1 MALSLE
7 QEMLQEFLIEA
18 KELLEELDNNFV
30 ILESKPDDSDL
41 INEIFR
47 AVHTIKGGA
56 GMVGNEKLQTVAH
69 RMEDILNKI
78 RKGETTLSSDII
90 DPLLSGLDVLKQI
103 TDCLDQGEDVS
114 KIDISVVKLLED
126 AYKKMSKASKNKS
139 DPEVLS
145 EKDKSAI
152 DEKAAKLAAEAD
164 QEQSEFEV
172 DMFGEEMEELVE
184 SFTIETEEI
193 LDTVDLDLIE
203 LEHNPDDD
211 ETLNSIFRGLHTI
224 KGTSSFLGLDL
235 ITNLSHNAEDVL
247 NDLRKNVLTVNSEI
261 MDVLLATVDFLKVL
275 MDDVRDKNLVD
286 RDIIPLISQLKAFR
300 GESDPDKKSNVNKE
314 VSKSKDETNN
324 KEIAKKRSS
333 RRVVDATI
341 RVDVERLDSL
351 MNLVSELVLRRNS
364 LMQISNKL
372 DKEAEDSESME
383 DLTSTA
389 GHISYLTTELQFAVM
404 QTRMLPIGKV
414 FNKFARIVR
423 DLSRDFNK
431 KIELTIEGAET
442 ELDKSLVEE
451 INDPLVHLIRNSVDH
466 GIESPEERIAAGK
479 DEVGKVKLYA
489 SQEGNNIIIGIE
501 DDGNG
506 LDVNKLK
513 AAAVDKGVISEAEA
527 ERMSE
532 KEAFNII
539 FAPGFSTA
547 EKVTN
552 VSGRG
557 VGMDVVKTNIAKLN
571 GMIDIKS
578 VLGKGTKITIKLPLT
593 LAIIQGLL
601 VEVNEEVYVIP
612 LSSVLETSRVNVKD
626 ISYMNQREAIRL
638 RDSILPLVRLDAL
651 FGIPK
656 LNDEEETHVYVVVV
670 GLAEDKLGI
679 VVSKMLGQEEV
690 VIKSLG
696 EDLGQTP
703 GVSGATIM
711 GDGRVRMI
719 LEIRELFELAAK
731 TKGISPKERRRQLEA
746 ENQNREEITD
756 ETDVNSDEKENA
768 EAGESP
774 ENEVAEELSTEKSED
789 EVTED
794 LSDENNEEEIPEDY
808 NEQENPE
815 KSDKKE
821 LVLEQ

>member
-1 MALSLE
+1 MSLSLE
-7 QEMLQEFLIEA
+7 QEMLKEFLIEA

-30 ILESKPDDSDL
+30 ILESKPNDSDL

-47 AVHTIKGGA
+47 SVHTIKGGA

-78 RKGETTLSSDII
+78 RKGETSLSTDII

-103 TDCLDQGEDVS
+103 TECLVRDEDIS
-114 KIDISVVKLLED
+114 DIDISVVNILEE
-126 AYKKMSKASKNKS
+126 AYKKMGEASNNKDES
-139 DPEVLS
+139 EVS
-145 EKDKSAI
+145 AKEEKSAI
-152 DEKAAKLAAEAD
+152 DAKAAKLAAEAD
-164 QEQSEFEV
+164 QEQDEFEV
-172 DMFGEEMEELVE
+172 DMFGEEMEELVD

-193 LDTVDLDLIE
+193 LETVDQDLIE
-203 LEHNPDDD
+203 LEHNPDDE

-235 ITNLSHNAEDVL
+235 ITKLSHNAEDVL
-247 NDLRKNVLTVNSEI
+247 NDLRKKVLTVNSEI
-261 MDVLLATVDFLKVL
+261 MDVLLDAVDFLKVL
-275 MDDVRDKNLVD
+275 MDDVRNKELVD
-286 RDIIPLISQLKAFR
+286 RDIVPLVTQLMAFR
-300 GESDPDKKSNVNKE
+300 GDSSPDNQSNENKG
-314 VSKSKDETNN
+314 VSKSTEQKKNKD
-324 KEIAKKRSS
+324 IVKKNSS
-333 RRVVDATI
+333 KSVVDATI

-364 LMQISNKL
+364 LMQITNKL
-372 DKEAEDSESME
+372 DKEAEDSEYME
-383 DLTSTA
+383 ELTSTA
-389 GHISYLTTELQFAVM
+389 GHISYLTTELQFSVM

-414 FNKFARIVR
+414 FNKFSRIVR

-442 ELDKSLVEE
+442 ELDKSLIEE
-451 INDPLVHLIRNSVDH
+451 INDPLVHLIRNAVDH
-466 GIESPEERIAAGK
+466 GIETPEKRIAAGK

-489 SQEGNNIIIGIE
+489 TQEGNNIIIGIE

-506 LDVNKLK
+506 LDANKLK
-513 AAAVDKGVISEAEA
+513 AAAVKKGVITKAEA
-527 ERMSE
+527 ERMTE

-571 GMIDIKS
+571 GMIDIQS
-578 VLGKGTKITIKLPLT
+578 VLGEGTKIVIKLPLT

-612 LSSVLETSRVNVKD
+612 LSAVLETSRVNVED

-656 LNDEEETHVYVVVV
+656 INNEEESFVYVVVV
-670 GLAEDKLGI
+670 GMAEHKLGL

-696 EDLGQTP
+696 EELGQTP

-719 LEIRELFELAAK
+719 LEIRDLFDLAAK
-731 TKGISPKERRRQLEA
+731 TKGISPKEIRRKLA
-746 ENQNREEITD
+746 KKKSNTEEITD
-756 ETDVNSDEKENA
+756 ETDLQSNENENVEEKEISDDEDAEDFSDEKYE
-768 EAGESP
+768 G
-774 ENEVAEELSTEKSED
+774 
-789 EVTED
+789 
-794 LSDENNEEEIPEDY
+794 EIPEDY
-808 NEQENPE
+808 SEQESDE
-815 KSDKKE
+815 KLDKE
-821 LVLEQ
+821 EMVLEQ

>member
-1 MALSLE
+1 MSLSLE
-7 QEMLQEFLIEA
+7 QEMLKEFLIEA

-30 ILESKPDDSDL
+30 ILESKPNDSDL

-47 AVHTIKGGA
+47 SVHTIKGGA

-78 RKGETTLSSDII
+78 RKGETALSTDII
-90 DPLLSGLDVLKQI
+90 EPLLSGLDVLKQI
-103 TDCLDQGEDVS
+103 TESLVRDEDIS
-114 KIDISVVKLLED
+114 DIDISVVNILEE
-126 AYKKMSKASKNKS
+126 AYKKIGEASNNKDES
-139 DPEVLS
+139 EVS
-145 EKDKSAI
+145 AKEEKSAI
-152 DEKAAKLAAEAD
+152 DAKAAKLAAEAD
-164 QEQSEFEV
+164 QEQDEFEV
-172 DMFGEEMEELVE
+172 DMFGEEMEELVD

-193 LDTVDLDLIE
+193 LETVDQDLIE
-203 LEHNPDDD
+203 LEHNPDDE

-235 ITNLSHNAEDVL
+235 ITKLSHNAEDVL
-247 NDLRKNVLTVNSEI
+247 NDLRKKVLTVNSEI
-261 MDVLLATVDFLKVL
+261 MDVLLDAVDFLKVL
-275 MDDVRDKNLVD
+275 MDDVRNKDLVD
-286 RDIIPLISQLKAFR
+286 RDIIPLVTQLMAFR
-300 GESDPDKKSNVNKE
+300 EESSPDNQSNENKG
-314 VSKSKDETNN
+314 VSKSTEQKKNKD
-324 KEIAKKRSS
+324 IVKKNSS
-333 RRVVDATI
+333 KSVVDATI

-364 LMQISNKL
+364 LMQITNKL
-372 DKEAEDSESME
+372 DKEAEDSEYME
-383 DLTSTA
+383 ELTSTA
-389 GHISYLTTELQFAVM
+389 GHISYLTTELQFSVM

-414 FNKFARIVR
+414 FNKFSRIVR

-442 ELDKSLVEE
+442 ELDKSLIEE
-451 INDPLVHLIRNSVDH
+451 INDPLVHLIRNAVDH
-466 GIESPEERIAAGK
+466 GIETPEKRIAAGK

-489 SQEGNNIIIGIE
+489 TQEGNNIIIGIE

-506 LDVNKLK
+506 LDANKLK
-513 AAAVDKGVISEAEA
+513 AAAVKKGVITKAEA
-527 ERMSE
+527 ERMTE

-571 GMIDIKS
+571 GMIDIQS
-578 VLGKGTKITIKLPLT
+578 VLGEGTKIVIKLPLT

-612 LSSVLETSRVNVKD
+612 LSAVLETSRVNVED
-626 ISYMNQREAIRL
+626 ISYMNQREAIKL

-656 LNDEEETHVYVVVV
+656 INNEEESFVYVVVV
-670 GLAEDKLGI
+670 GMAEHKLGL

-696 EDLGQTP
+696 EELGQTP

-719 LEIRELFELAAK
+719 LEIRDLFDLAAK
-731 TKGISPKERRRQLEA
+731 TKGISPKEIRRKLAKEKS
-746 ENQNREEITD
+746 NTEEITD
-756 ETDVNSDEKENA
+756 ETDMKSNENENVEEKEISDDEDAEDFSDEKYE
-768 EAGESP
+768 G
-774 ENEVAEELSTEKSED
+774 
-789 EVTED
+789 
-794 LSDENNEEEIPEDY
+794 EIPEDY
-808 NEQENPE
+808 SEQESDE
-815 KSDKKE
+815 KLDKE
-821 LVLEQ
+821 EMVLEQ

>member
-1 MALSLE
+1 MSLSLE
-7 QEMLQEFLIEA
+7 QEMLKEFLIEA

-30 ILESKPDDSDL
+30 ILESKPNDSDL

-47 AVHTIKGGA
+47 SVHTIKGGA

-78 RKGETTLSSDII
+78 RKGETSLSTDII

-103 TDCLDQGEDVS
+103 TECLVRDEDIS
-114 KIDISVVKLLED
+114 DIDISVVNILEE
-126 AYKKMSKASKNKS
+126 AYKKMGEASNNKDES
-139 DPEVLS
+139 EVS
-145 EKDKSAI
+145 AKEEKSAI
-152 DEKAAKLAAEAD
+152 DAKAAKLAAEAD
-164 QEQSEFEV
+164 QEQDEFEV
-172 DMFGEEMEELVE
+172 DMFGEEMEELVD

-193 LDTVDLDLIE
+193 LETVDQDLIE
-203 LEHNPDDD
+203 LEHNPDDE

-235 ITNLSHNAEDVL
+235 ITKLSHNAEDVL
-247 NDLRKNVLTVNSEI
+247 NDLRKKVLTVNSEI
-261 MDVLLATVDFLKVL
+261 MDVLLDAVDFLKVL
-275 MDDVRDKNLVD
+275 MDDVRNKELVD
-286 RDIIPLISQLKAFR
+286 RDIVPLVTQLMAFR
-300 GESDPDKKSNVNKE
+300 GDSSPDNQSNENKG
-314 VSKSKDETNN
+314 VSKSTEQKKNKD
-324 KEIAKKRSS
+324 IVKKNSS
-333 RRVVDATI
+333 KSVVDATI

-364 LMQISNKL
+364 LMQITNKL
-372 DKEAEDSESME
+372 DKEAEDSEYME
-383 DLTSTA
+383 ELTSTA
-389 GHISYLTTELQFAVM
+389 GHISYLTTELQFSVM

-414 FNKFARIVR
+414 FNKFSRIVR

-442 ELDKSLVEE
+442 ELDKSLIEE
-451 INDPLVHLIRNSVDH
+451 INDPLVHLIRNAVDH
-466 GIESPEERIAAGK
+466 GIETPEKRIAAGK

-489 SQEGNNIIIGIE
+489 TQEGNNIIIGIE

-506 LDVNKLK
+506 LDANKLK
-513 AAAVDKGVISEAEA
+513 AAAVKKGVITKAEA
-527 ERMSE
+527 ERMTE

-571 GMIDIKS
+571 GMIDIQS
-578 VLGKGTKITIKLPLT
+578 VLGEGTKIVIKLPLT

-612 LSSVLETSRVNVKD
+612 LSAVLETSRVNVED

-656 LNDEEETHVYVVVV
+656 INNEEESFVYVVVV
-670 GLAEDKLGI
+670 GMAEHKLGL

-696 EDLGQTP
+696 EELGQTP

-719 LEIRELFELAAK
+719 LEIRDLFDLAAK
-731 TKGISPKERRRQLEA
+731 TKGISPKEIRRKLAKEKS
-746 ENQNREEITD
+746 NTEEITD
-756 ETDVNSDEKENA
+756 ETDLQSNENENVEEKEISDDEDAEDFSDEKYE
-768 EAGESP
+768 G
-774 ENEVAEELSTEKSED
+774 
-789 EVTED
+789 
-794 LSDENNEEEIPEDY
+794 EIPEDY
-808 NEQENPE
+808 SEQESDE
-815 KSDKKE
+815 KLDKE
-821 LVLEQ
+821 EMVLEQ

>member
-1 MALSLE
+1 MSLSLE
-7 QEMLQEFLIEA
+7 QEMLKEFLIEA

-30 ILESKPDDSDL
+30 ILESKPNDSDL

-47 AVHTIKGGA
+47 SVHTIKGGA

-78 RKGETTLSSDII
+78 RKGETSLSTDII

-103 TDCLDQGEDVS
+103 TECLVRDEDIS
-114 KIDISVVKLLED
+114 DIDISVVNILEE
-126 AYKKMSKASKNKS
+126 AYKKMGEASNNKDES
-139 DPEVLS
+139 EVS
-145 EKDKSAI
+145 AKEEKSAI
-152 DEKAAKLAAEAD
+152 DAKAAKLAAEAD
-164 QEQSEFEV
+164 QEQDEFEV
-172 DMFGEEMEELVE
+172 DMFGEEMEELVD

-193 LDTVDLDLIE
+193 LETVDQDLIE
-203 LEHNPDDD
+203 LEHNPDDE

-235 ITNLSHNAEDVL
+235 ITKLSHNAEDIL
-247 NDLRKNVLTVNSEI
+247 NDLRKKVLTVNSEI
-261 MDVLLATVDFLKVL
+261 MDVLLDAVDFLKVL
-275 MDDVRDKNLVD
+275 MDDVRNKELVD
-286 RDIIPLISQLKAFR
+286 RDIVPLVTQLMAFR
-300 GESDPDKKSNVNKE
+300 GDSSPDNQSNENKG
-314 VSKSKDETNN
+314 VSKSTEQKKNKD
-324 KEIAKKRSS
+324 IVKKNSS
-333 RRVVDATI
+333 KSVVDATI

-364 LMQISNKL
+364 LMQITNKL
-372 DKEAEDSESME
+372 DKEAEDSEYME
-383 DLTSTA
+383 ELTSTA
-389 GHISYLTTELQFAVM
+389 GHISYLTTELQFSVM

-414 FNKFARIVR
+414 FNKFSRIVR

-442 ELDKSLVEE
+442 ELDKSLIEE
-451 INDPLVHLIRNSVDH
+451 INDPLVHLIRNAVDH
-466 GIESPEERIAAGK
+466 GIETPEKRIAAGK

-489 SQEGNNIIIGIE
+489 TQEGNNIIIGIE

-506 LDVNKLK
+506 LDANKLK
-513 AAAVDKGVISEAEA
+513 AAAVKKGVITKAEA
-527 ERMSE
+527 ERMTE

-571 GMIDIKS
+571 GMIDIQS
-578 VLGKGTKITIKLPLT
+578 VLGEGTKIVIKLPLT

-612 LSSVLETSRVNVKD
+612 LSAVLETSRVNVED

-656 LNDEEETHVYVVVV
+656 INNEEESFVYVVVV
-670 GLAEDKLGI
+670 GMAEHKLGL

-696 EDLGQTP
+696 EELGQTP

-719 LEIRELFELAAK
+719 LEIRDLFDLAAK
-731 TKGISPKERRRQLEA
+731 TKGISPKEIRRKLAKEKS
-746 ENQNREEITD
+746 NTEEITD
-756 ETDVNSDEKENA
+756 ETDMKSNENENVEEKEISDDEDAEDFSDEKYE
-768 EAGESP
+768 G
-774 ENEVAEELSTEKSED
+774 
-789 EVTED
+789 
-794 LSDENNEEEIPEDY
+794 EIPEDY
-808 NEQENPE
+808 SEQESDE
-815 KSDKKE
+815 KLDKE
-821 LVLEQ
+821 EMVLEQ

>member
-126 AYKKMSKASKNKS
+126 AYKKMSKASKNKN

-164 QEQSEFEV
+164 KEQEEFEV
-172 DMFGEEMEELVE
+172 DMFGGEMEELVE

-324 KEIAKKRSS
+324 KEIVKKRSS

-414 FNKFARIVR
+414 FNKFTRIVR

-501 DDGNG
+501 DDGKG

-731 TKGISPKERRRQLEA
+731 TRGISPKEKRRQLEA

>member
-78 RKGETTLSSDII
+78 RKGKTTLSTDII

-103 TDCLDQGEDVS
+103 TDCLDRSEDVS

-126 AYKKMSKASKNKS
+126 AYKNMSKASKNKNDS
-139 DPEVLS
+139 EVLS
-145 EKDKSAI
+145 EKDKTAI
-152 DEKAAKLAAEAD
+152 DEKAAKLAADAD
-164 QEQSEFEV
+164 KEQSEFKV
-172 DMFGEEMEELVE
+172 DMFGDEMEELVE

-193 LDTVDLDLIE
+193 LEAVDLDLIE

-261 MDVLLATVDFLKVL
+261 MDVLLETVDFLKVL
-275 MDDVRDKNLVD
+275 MDDVRNKNLVD
-286 RDIIPLISQLKAFR
+286 RDIIPLVSQLKAFR
-300 GESDPDKKSNVNKE
+300 GESDPDKKSNVSKE
-314 VSKSKDETNN
+314 VSKSKDKTNN
-324 KEIAKKRSS
+324 KEIVKKRPS
-333 RRVVDATI
+333 RTVVDATI

-372 DKEAEDSESME
+372 DKEAEDSEYME

-414 FNKFARIVR
+414 FNKFSRIVR

-466 GIESPEERIAAGK
+466 GIELPEERIAAGK
-479 DEVGKVKLYA
+479 DEIGKVKLYA

-506 LDVNKLK
+506 LDANKLK
-513 AAAVDKGVISEAEA
+513 AVAVEKGVISEAEA
-527 ERMSE
+527 DRMSE
-532 KEAFNII
+532 REAFNII

-571 GMIDIKS
+571 GMIDINS

-719 LEIRELFELAAK
+719 LEIRDLFDLAAK
-731 TKGISPKERRRQLEA
+731 TSGISPKEKRRQLEA
-746 ENQNREEITD
+746 ENQNTEEITD
-756 ETDVNSDEKENA
+756 ETGVNSNEKENT
-768 EAGESP
+768 EADESP
-774 ENEVAEELSTEKSED
+774 ENEAAEELPAEKADVEVD
-789 EVTED
+789 EN
-794 LSDENNEEEIPEDY
+794 LSDENNEEENPEDY
-808 NEQENPE
+808 NKQENQE

>member
-1 MALSLE
+1 MSLSLE
-7 QEMLQEFLIEA
+7 QEMLKEFLIEA

-30 ILESKPDDSDL
+30 ILESKPNDSDL

-47 AVHTIKGGA
+47 SVHTIKGGA

-78 RKGETTLSSDII
+78 RKGETSLSTDII

-103 TDCLDQGEDVS
+103 TECLVRDEDIS
-114 KIDISVVKLLED
+114 DIDISVVNILEE
-126 AYKKMSKASKNKS
+126 AYKKMGEASNNKDES
-139 DPEVLS
+139 EVS
-145 EKDKSAI
+145 AKEEKSAI
-152 DEKAAKLAAEAD
+152 DAKAAKLAAEAD
-164 QEQSEFEV
+164 QEQDEFEV
-172 DMFGEEMEELVE
+172 DMFGGEMEELVD

-193 LDTVDLDLIE
+193 LETVDQDLIE
-203 LEHNPDDD
+203 LEHNPDDE

-235 ITNLSHNAEDVL
+235 ITKLSHNAEDVL
-247 NDLRKNVLTVNSEI
+247 NDLRKKVLTVNSEI
-261 MDVLLATVDFLKVL
+261 MDVLLDAVDFRKVL
-275 MDDVRDKNLVD
+275 MDDVRNKELVD
-286 RDIIPLISQLKAFR
+286 RDIVPLVTQLMAFR
-300 GESDPDKKSNVNKE
+300 GDSSPDNQSNENKG
-314 VSKSKDETNN
+314 VSKSTEQKKNKD
-324 KEIAKKRSS
+324 IVKKNSS
-333 RRVVDATI
+333 KLVVDATI

-364 LMQISNKL
+364 RMQITNKL
-372 DKEAEDSESME
+372 DKEAEDSEYME
-383 DLTSTA
+383 ELTSTA
-389 GHISYLTTELQFAVM
+389 GHISYLTTELQFSVM

-414 FNKFARIVR
+414 FNKFSRIVR

-442 ELDKSLVEE
+442 ELDKSLIEE
-451 INDPLVHLIRNSVDH
+451 INDPLVHLIGNAVDH
-466 GIESPEERIAAGK
+466 GIETPEKRIAAGK

-489 SQEGNNIIIGIE
+489 TQEGNNIIIGIE

-506 LDVNKLK
+506 LDANKLK
-513 AAAVDKGVISEAEA
+513 AAAVKKGVITKAEA
-527 ERMSE
+527 ERMTE

-571 GMIDIKS
+571 GMIDIQS
-578 VLGKGTKITIKLPLT
+578 VLGEGTKIVIKLPLT

-612 LSSVLETSRVNVKD
+612 LSAVLETSRVNVED
-626 ISYMNQREAIRL
+626 ISYMNQREAIKL

-656 LNDEEETHVYVVVV
+656 INNEEESFVYVVVV
-670 GLAEDKLGI
+670 GMAEHKLGL

-696 EDLGQTP
+696 EELGQTP
-703 GVSGATIM
+703 
-711 GDGRVRMI
+711 
-719 LEIRELFELAAK
+719 EYPE
-731 TKGISPKERRRQLEA
+731 QLSWVM
-746 ENQNREEITD
+746 EE
-756 ETDVNSDEKENA
+756 
-768 EAGESP
+768 
-774 ENEVAEELSTEKSED
+774 
-789 EVTED
+789 
-794 LSDENNEEEIPEDY
+794 
-808 NEQENPE
+808 
-815 KSDKKE
+815 
-821 LVLEQ
+821 

>member
-1 MALSLE
+1 MSLSLE
-7 QEMLQEFLIEA
+7 QEMLKEFLIEA

-30 ILESKPDDSDL
+30 ILESKPNDSDL

-47 AVHTIKGGA
+47 SVHTIKGGA

-78 RKGETTLSSDII
+78 RKGETSLSTDII

-103 TDCLDQGEDVS
+103 TECLVRDEDIS
-114 KIDISVVKLLED
+114 DIDISVVNILEE
-126 AYKKMSKASKNKS
+126 AYKKMGEASNNKDES
-139 DPEVLS
+139 EVS
-145 EKDKSAI
+145 AKEEKSAI
-152 DEKAAKLAAEAD
+152 DAKAAKLAAEAD
-164 QEQSEFEV
+164 QEQDEFEV
-172 DMFGEEMEELVE
+172 DMFGEEMEELVD

-193 LDTVDLDLIE
+193 LETVDQDLIE
-203 LEHNPDDD
+203 LEHNPDDE

-235 ITNLSHNAEDVL
+235 ITKLSHNAEDVL
-247 NDLRKNVLTVNSEI
+247 NDLRKKVLTVNSEI
-261 MDVLLATVDFLKVL
+261 MDVLLDAVDFLKVL
-275 MDDVRDKNLVD
+275 MDDVRNKELVD
-286 RDIIPLISQLKAFR
+286 RDIVPLVTQLMAFR
-300 GESDPDKKSNVNKE
+300 GDSSPDNQSNENKG
-314 VSKSKDETNN
+314 VSKSTEQKKNKD
-324 KEIAKKRSS
+324 IVKKNSS
-333 RRVVDATI
+333 KSVVDATI

-364 LMQISNKL
+364 LMQITNKL
-372 DKEAEDSESME
+372 DKEAEDSEYME
-383 DLTSTA
+383 ELTSTA
-389 GHISYLTTELQFAVM
+389 GHISYLTTELQFSVM

-414 FNKFARIVR
+414 FNKFSRIVR

-442 ELDKSLVEE
+442 ELDKSLIEE
-451 INDPLVHLIRNSVDH
+451 INDPLVHLIRNAVDH
-466 GIESPEERIAAGK
+466 GIETPEKRIAAGK

-489 SQEGNNIIIGIE
+489 TQEGNNIIIGIE

-506 LDVNKLK
+506 LDANKLK
-513 AAAVDKGVISEAEA
+513 AAAVKKGVITKAEA
-527 ERMSE
+527 ERMTE

-571 GMIDIKS
+571 GMIDIQS
-578 VLGKGTKITIKLPLT
+578 VLGEGTKIVIKLPLT

-601 VEVNEEVYVIP
+601 VEVNEEVFVIP
-612 LSSVLETSRVNVKD
+612 LSAVLETSRVNVED

-656 LNDEEETHVYVVVV
+656 INNEEESFVYVVVV
-670 GLAEDKLGI
+670 GMAEHKLGL

-696 EDLGQTP
+696 EELGQTP

-719 LEIRELFELAAK
+719 LEIRDLFDLAAK
-731 TKGISPKERRRQLEA
+731 TKGISPKEIRRKLA
-746 ENQNREEITD
+746 KKKSNTEEITD
-756 ETDVNSDEKENA
+756 ETDLQSNENENVEEKEISDDEDAEDFSDEKYE
-768 EAGESP
+768 G
-774 ENEVAEELSTEKSED
+774 
-789 EVTED
+789 
-794 LSDENNEEEIPEDY
+794 EIPEDY
-808 NEQENPE
+808 SEQESDE
-815 KSDKKE
+815 KLDKE
-821 LVLEQ
+821 EMVLEQ

>member
-1 MALSLE
+1 MSLSLE
-7 QEMLQEFLIEA
+7 QEMLKEFLIEA

-30 ILESKPDDSDL
+30 ILESKPNDSDL

-47 AVHTIKGGA
+47 SVHTIKGGA

-78 RKGETTLSSDII
+78 RKGETSLSTDII

-103 TDCLDQGEDVS
+103 TECLVRDEDIS
-114 KIDISVVKLLED
+114 DIDISVVNILEE
-126 AYKKMSKASKNKS
+126 AYKKMGEASNNKDES
-139 DPEVLS
+139 EVS
-145 EKDKSAI
+145 AKEEKSAI
-152 DEKAAKLAAEAD
+152 DAKAAKLAAEAD
-164 QEQSEFEV
+164 QEQDEFEV
-172 DMFGEEMEELVE
+172 DMFGGEMEELVD

-193 LDTVDLDLIE
+193 LETVDQDLIE
-203 LEHNPDDD
+203 LEHNPDDE

-235 ITNLSHNAEDVL
+235 ITKLSHNAEDVL
-247 NDLRKNVLTVNSEI
+247 NDLRKKVLTVNSEI
-261 MDVLLATVDFLKVL
+261 MDVLLDAVDFLKVL
-275 MDDVRDKNLVD
+275 MDDVRNKELVD
-286 RDIIPLISQLKAFR
+286 RDIVPLVTQLMAFR
-300 GESDPDKKSNVNKE
+300 GDSSPDNQSNENKG
-314 VSKSKDETNN
+314 VSKSTEQKKNKD
-324 KEIAKKRSS
+324 IVKKNSS
-333 RRVVDATI
+333 KSVVDATI

-364 LMQISNKL
+364 LMQITNKL
-372 DKEAEDSESME
+372 DKEAEDSEYME
-383 DLTSTA
+383 ELTSTA
-389 GHISYLTTELQFAVM
+389 GHISYLTTELQFSVM

-414 FNKFARIVR
+414 FNKFSRIVR

-442 ELDKSLVEE
+442 ELDKSLIEE
-451 INDPLVHLIRNSVDH
+451 INDPLVHLIRNAVDH
-466 GIESPEERIAAGK
+466 GIETPEKRIAAGK

-489 SQEGNNIIIGIE
+489 TQEGNNIIIGIE

-506 LDVNKLK
+506 LDANKLK
-513 AAAVDKGVISEAEA
+513 AAAVKKGVITKAEA
-527 ERMSE
+527 ERMTE

-571 GMIDIKS
+571 GMIDIQS
-578 VLGKGTKITIKLPLT
+578 VLGEGTKIVIKLPLT

-612 LSSVLETSRVNVKD
+612 LSAVLETSRVNVED
-626 ISYMNQREAIRL
+626 ISYMNQREAIKL

-656 LNDEEETHVYVVVV
+656 INNEEESFVYVVVV
-670 GLAEDKLGI
+670 GMAEHKLGL

-696 EDLGQTP
+696 EELGQTP

-719 LEIRELFELAAK
+719 LEIRDLFDLAAK
-731 TKGISPKERRRQLEA
+731 TKGISPKEIRRKLAKEKS
-746 ENQNREEITD
+746 NTEEITD
-756 ETDVNSDEKENA
+756 ETDMKSNENENVEEKEISDDEDAEDFSDEKYE
-768 EAGESP
+768 G
-774 ENEVAEELSTEKSED
+774 
-789 EVTED
+789 
-794 LSDENNEEEIPEDY
+794 EIPEDY
-808 NEQENPE
+808 SEQESDE
-815 KSDKKE
+815 KLDKE
-821 LVLEQ
+821 EMVLEQ

>member
-1 MALSLE
+1 MSLSLE
-7 QEMLQEFLIEA
+7 QEMLKEFLIEA

-30 ILESKPDDSDL
+30 ILESKPNDSDL

-47 AVHTIKGGA
+47 SVHTIKGGA

-78 RKGETTLSSDII
+78 RKGETSLSTDII

-103 TDCLDQGEDVS
+103 TECLVRDEDIS
-114 KIDISVVKLLED
+114 DIDISVVNILEE
-126 AYKKMSKASKNKS
+126 AYKKMGEASNNKDES
-139 DPEVLS
+139 EVS
-145 EKDKSAI
+145 AKEEKSAI
-152 DEKAAKLAAEAD
+152 DAKAAKLAAEAD
-164 QEQSEFEV
+164 QEQDEFEV
-172 DMFGEEMEELVE
+172 DMFGGEMEELVD

-193 LDTVDLDLIE
+193 LETVDQDLIE
-203 LEHNPDDD
+203 LEHNPDDE

-235 ITNLSHNAEDVL
+235 ITKLSHNAEDVL
-247 NDLRKNVLTVNSEI
+247 NDLRKKVLTVNSEI
-261 MDVLLATVDFLKVL
+261 MDVLLDAVDFLKVL
-275 MDDVRDKNLVD
+275 MDDVRNKELVD
-286 RDIIPLISQLKAFR
+286 RDIVPLVTQLMAFR
-300 GESDPDKKSNVNKE
+300 GDSSPDNQSNENKG
-314 VSKSKDETNN
+314 VSKSTEQKKNKD
-324 KEIAKKRSS
+324 IVKKNSS
-333 RRVVDATI
+333 KLVVDATI

-364 LMQISNKL
+364 LMQITNKL
-372 DKEAEDSESME
+372 DKEAEDSEYME
-383 DLTSTA
+383 ELTSTA
-389 GHISYLTTELQFAVM
+389 GHISYLTTELQFSVM

-414 FNKFARIVR
+414 FNKFSRIVR

-442 ELDKSLVEE
+442 ELDKSLIEE
-451 INDPLVHLIRNSVDH
+451 INDPLVHLIRNAVDH
-466 GIESPEERIAAGK
+466 GIETPEKRIAAGK

-489 SQEGNNIIIGIE
+489 TQEGNNIIIGIE

-506 LDVNKLK
+506 LDANKLK
-513 AAAVDKGVISEAEA
+513 AAAVKKGVITKAEA
-527 ERMSE
+527 ERMTE

-571 GMIDIKS
+571 GMIDIQS
-578 VLGKGTKITIKLPLT
+578 VLGEGTKIVIKLPLT

-612 LSSVLETSRVNVKD
+612 LSAVLETSRVNVED
-626 ISYMNQREAIRL
+626 ISYMNQREAIKL

-656 LNDEEETHVYVVVV
+656 INNEEESFVYVVVV
-670 GLAEDKLGI
+670 GMAEHKLGL

-696 EDLGQTP
+696 EELGQTP

-719 LEIRELFELAAK
+719 LEIRDLFDLAAK
-731 TKGISPKERRRQLEA
+731 TKGISPKEIRRKLAKEKS
-746 ENQNREEITD
+746 NTEEITD
-756 ETDVNSDEKENA
+756 ETDMKSNENENVEEKEISDDEDAEDFSDEKYE
-768 EAGESP
+768 G
-774 ENEVAEELSTEKSED
+774 
-789 EVTED
+789 
-794 LSDENNEEEIPEDY
+794 EIPEDY
-808 NEQENPE
+808 SEQESDE
-815 KSDKKE
+815 KLDKE
-821 LVLEQ
+821 EMVLEQ

>member
-1 MALSLE
+1 MSLSLE
-7 QEMLQEFLIEA
+7 QEMLKEFLIEA

-30 ILESKPDDSDL
+30 ILESKPNDSDL

-47 AVHTIKGGA
+47 SVHTIKGGA

-78 RKGETTLSSDII
+78 RKGETSLSTDII

-103 TDCLDQGEDVS
+103 TECLVRDEDIS
-114 KIDISVVKLLED
+114 DIDISVVNNLEE
-126 AYKKMSKASKNKS
+126 AYKKMGEASNNKDES
-139 DPEVLS
+139 EVS
-145 EKDKSAI
+145 AKEEKSAI
-152 DEKAAKLAAEAD
+152 DAKAAKLAAEAD
-164 QEQSEFEV
+164 QEQDEFEV
-172 DMFGEEMEELVE
+172 DMFGGEMEELVD

-193 LDTVDLDLIE
+193 LETVDQDLIE
-203 LEHNPDDD
+203 LEHNPDDE

-235 ITNLSHNAEDVL
+235 ITKLSHNAEDVL
-247 NDLRKNVLTVNSEI
+247 NDLRKKVLTVNSEI
-261 MDVLLATVDFLKVL
+261 MDVLLDAVDFLKVL
-275 MDDVRDKNLVD
+275 MDDVRNKELVD
-286 RDIIPLISQLKAFR
+286 RDIVPLVTQLMAFR
-300 GESDPDKKSNVNKE
+300 GDSSPDNQSNENKG
-314 VSKSKDETNN
+314 VSKSKEQKKN
-324 KEIAKKRSS
+324 KDIVKKNSS
-333 RRVVDATI
+333 KSVVDATI

-364 LMQISNKL
+364 LMQITNKL
-372 DKEAEDSESME
+372 DKEAEDSEYME
-383 DLTSTA
+383 ELTSTA
-389 GHISYLTTELQFAVM
+389 GHISYLTTELQFSVM

-414 FNKFARIVR
+414 FNKFSRIVR

-442 ELDKSLVEE
+442 ELDKSLIEE
-451 INDPLVHLIRNSVDH
+451 INDPLVHLIRNAVDH
-466 GIESPEERIAAGK
+466 GIETPEKRIAAGK

-489 SQEGNNIIIGIE
+489 AQEGNNIIIGIE

-506 LDVNKLK
+506 LDANKLK
-513 AAAVDKGVISEAEA
+513 AAAVKKGVITKAEA
-527 ERMSE
+527 ERMTE

-571 GMIDIKS
+571 GMIDIQS
-578 VLGKGTKITIKLPLT
+578 VLGEGTKIVIKLPLT

-612 LSSVLETSRVNVKD
+612 LSAVLETSRVNVED
-626 ISYMNQREAIRL
+626 ISYMNQREAIKL

-656 LNDEEETHVYVVVV
+656 INNEEESFVYVVVV
-670 GLAEDKLGI
+670 GMAEHKLGL
-679 VVSKMLGQEEV
+679 VVSKMLGQEEF

-696 EDLGQTP
+696 EELGQTP

-719 LEIRELFELAAK
+719 LEIRDLFDLAAK
-731 TKGISPKERRRQLEA
+731 TKGISPKEIRRKLAKEKS
-746 ENQNREEITD
+746 NTEEITD
-756 ETDVNSDEKENA
+756 ETDMKSNENENVEEKEISDDEDAEDFSDEKYE
-768 EAGESP
+768 G
-774 ENEVAEELSTEKSED
+774 
-789 EVTED
+789 
-794 LSDENNEEEIPEDY
+794 EIPEDY
-808 NEQENPE
+808 SEQESDE
-815 KSDKKE
+815 KLDKE
-821 LVLEQ
+821 EMVLEQ

>member
-1 MALSLE
+1 MSLSLE
-7 QEMLQEFLIEA
+7 QEMLKEFLIEA

-30 ILESKPDDSDL
+30 ILESKPNDSDL

-47 AVHTIKGGA
+47 SVHTIKGGA

-78 RKGETTLSSDII
+78 RKGETSLSTDII

-103 TDCLDQGEDVS
+103 TECLVRDEDIS
-114 KIDISVVKLLED
+114 DIDISVVNILEE
-126 AYKKMSKASKNKS
+126 AYKKMGEASNNKDES
-139 DPEVLS
+139 EVS
-145 EKDKSAI
+145 AKEEKSAI
-152 DEKAAKLAAEAD
+152 DAKAAKLAAEAD
-164 QEQSEFEV
+164 QEQDEFEV
-172 DMFGEEMEELVE
+172 DMFGGEMEELVD

-193 LDTVDLDLIE
+193 LETVDQDLIE
-203 LEHNPDDD
+203 LEHNPDDE

-235 ITNLSHNAEDVL
+235 ITKLSHNAEDIL
-247 NDLRKNVLTVNSEI
+247 NDLRKKVLTVNSEI
-261 MDVLLATVDFLKVL
+261 MDVLLDAVDFLKVL
-275 MDDVRDKNLVD
+275 MDDVRNKELVD
-286 RDIIPLISQLKAFR
+286 RDIVPLVTQLMAFR
-300 GESDPDKKSNVNKE
+300 GDSSPDNQSNENKG
-314 VSKSKDETNN
+314 VSKSTEQKKNKD
-324 KEIAKKRSS
+324 IVKKNSS
-333 RRVVDATI
+333 KSVVDATI

-364 LMQISNKL
+364 LMQITNKL
-372 DKEAEDSESME
+372 DKEAEDSEYME
-383 DLTSTA
+383 ELTSTA
-389 GHISYLTTELQFAVM
+389 GHISYLTTELQFSVM

-414 FNKFARIVR
+414 FNKFSRIVR

-442 ELDKSLVEE
+442 ELDKSLIEE
-451 INDPLVHLIRNSVDH
+451 INDPLVHLIRNAVDH
-466 GIESPEERIAAGK
+466 GIETPEKRIAAGK

-489 SQEGNNIIIGIE
+489 TQEGNNIIIGIE

-506 LDVNKLK
+506 LDANKLK
-513 AAAVDKGVISEAEA
+513 AAAVKKGVITKAEA
-527 ERMSE
+527 ERMTE

-571 GMIDIKS
+571 GMIDIQS
-578 VLGKGTKITIKLPLT
+578 VLGEGTKIVIKLPLT

-612 LSSVLETSRVNVKD
+612 LSAVLETSRVNVED
-626 ISYMNQREAIRL
+626 ISYMNQREAIKL

-656 LNDEEETHVYVVVV
+656 INNEEESFVYVVVV
-670 GLAEDKLGI
+670 GMAEHKLGL

-696 EDLGQTP
+696 EELGQTP

-719 LEIRELFELAAK
+719 LEIRDLFDLAAK
-731 TKGISPKERRRQLEA
+731 TKGISPKEIRRKLAKEKS
-746 ENQNREEITD
+746 NTEEITD
-756 ETDVNSDEKENA
+756 ETDMKSNENENVEEKEISDDEDAEDFSDEKYE
-768 EAGESP
+768 G
-774 ENEVAEELSTEKSED
+774 
-789 EVTED
+789 
-794 LSDENNEEEIPEDY
+794 EIPEDY
-808 NEQENPE
+808 SEQESDE
-815 KSDKKE
+815 KLDKE
-821 LVLEQ
+821 EMVLEQ

>member
-1 MALSLE
+1 MSLSLE
-7 QEMLQEFLIEA
+7 QEMLKEFLIEA

-30 ILESKPDDSDL
+30 ILESKPNDSDL

-47 AVHTIKGGA
+47 SVHTIKGGA

-78 RKGETTLSSDII
+78 RKGETSLSTDII

-103 TDCLDQGEDVS
+103 TECLVRDEDIS
-114 KIDISVVKLLED
+114 DIDISVVNNLEE
-126 AYKKMSKASKNKS
+126 AYKKMGEASNNKDES
-139 DPEVLS
+139 EVS
-145 EKDKSAI
+145 AKEEKSAI
-152 DEKAAKLAAEAD
+152 DAKAAKLAAEAD
-164 QEQSEFEV
+164 QEQDEFEV
-172 DMFGEEMEELVE
+172 DMFGGEMEELVD

-193 LDTVDLDLIE
+193 LETVDQDLIE
-203 LEHNPDDD
+203 LEHNPDDE

-235 ITNLSHNAEDVL
+235 ITKLSHNAEDVL
-247 NDLRKNVLTVNSEI
+247 NDLRKKVLTVNSEI
-261 MDVLLATVDFLKVL
+261 MDVLLDAVDFLKVL
-275 MDDVRDKNLVD
+275 MDDVRNKELVD
-286 RDIIPLISQLKAFR
+286 RDIVPLVTQLMAFR
-300 GESDPDKKSNVNKE
+300 GDSSPDNQSNENKG
-314 VSKSKDETNN
+314 VSKSKEQKKN
-324 KEIAKKRSS
+324 KDIVKKNSS
-333 RRVVDATI
+333 KSVVDATI

-364 LMQISNKL
+364 LMQITNKL
-372 DKEAEDSESME
+372 DKEAEDSEYME
-383 DLTSTA
+383 ELTSTA
-389 GHISYLTTELQFAVM
+389 GHISYLTTELQFSVM

-414 FNKFARIVR
+414 FNKFSRIVR

-442 ELDKSLVEE
+442 ELDKSLIEE
-451 INDPLVHLIRNSVDH
+451 INDPLVHLIRNAVDH
-466 GIESPEERIAAGK
+466 GIETPEKRIAAGK

-489 SQEGNNIIIGIE
+489 TQEGNNIIIGIE

-506 LDVNKLK
+506 LDANKLK
-513 AAAVDKGVISEAEA
+513 AAAVKKGVITKAEA
-527 ERMSE
+527 ERMTE

-571 GMIDIKS
+571 GMIDIQS
-578 VLGKGTKITIKLPLT
+578 VLGEGTKIVIKLPLT

-612 LSSVLETSRVNVKD
+612 LSAVLETSRVNVED
-626 ISYMNQREAIRL
+626 ISYMNQREAIKL

-656 LNDEEETHVYVVVV
+656 INNEEESFVYVVVV
-670 GLAEDKLGI
+670 GMAEHKLGL

-696 EDLGQTP
+696 EELGQTP

-719 LEIRELFELAAK
+719 LEIRDLFDLAAK
-731 TKGISPKERRRQLEA
+731 TKGISPKEIRRKLAKEKS
-746 ENQNREEITD
+746 NTEEITD
-756 ETDVNSDEKENA
+756 ETDMKSNENENVEEKEISDDEDAEDFSDEKYE
-768 EAGESP
+768 G
-774 ENEVAEELSTEKSED
+774 
-789 EVTED
+789 
-794 LSDENNEEEIPEDY
+794 EIPEDY
-808 NEQENPE
+808 SEQESDE
-815 KSDKKE
+815 KLDKE
-821 LVLEQ
+821 EMVLEQ